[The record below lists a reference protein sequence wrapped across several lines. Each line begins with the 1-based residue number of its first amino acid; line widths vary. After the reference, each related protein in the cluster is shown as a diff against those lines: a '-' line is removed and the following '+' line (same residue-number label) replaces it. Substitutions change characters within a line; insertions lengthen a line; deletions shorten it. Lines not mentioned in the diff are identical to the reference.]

1 MEKKIE
7 HHDSPMPSGIGAR
20 LKAAREAAGLGLGE
34 VADRLKLSL
43 RQLDAIERD
52 DFDALPGATFVRGF
66 VRNYAR
72 FLEVDPEP
80 LMQAL
85 EQHFPSAVNEVA
97 NLVKGTAARETVHEA
112 EEPEPVSAGG
122 GGAGKWLALL
132 LVAGALAGGGAW
144 YVNRDADSAAKPAGS
159 ADNQLA
165 PMLTQQHEASA
176 AQAVSPATDKAAS
189 APAAAA
195 TVPAAQDKPQ
205 ASAPQTAAKP
215 VAKPVA
221 SAAAAVKVAK
231 PAAASAPQAEGTD
244 RVSVN
249 VKDAAWVSVQDAN
262 GRRLIYQ
269 VMQPGNAT
277 EVTGLAPFKVVVGNA
292 SQVELN
298 YNGKPVDLSGK
309 IRGTTAKIQL
319 K

>member
-97 NLVKGTAARETVHEA
+97 NLVKGTAARETAHEA
-112 EEPEPVSAGG
+112 EEPEPAPAG

-132 LVAGALAGGGAW
+132 VVAAALAGGGAW
-144 YVNRDADSAAKPAGS
+144 YANRDADSAAKQAGS

-165 PMLTQQHEASA
+165 PMLTQQREASA
-176 AQAVSPATDKAAS
+176 AQAVAPAADKAAS
-189 APAAAA
+189 APVAAAPA
-195 TVPAAQDKPQ
+195 PAAQGKPQ
-205 ASAPQTAAKP
+205 ASAPQAAAKP

-231 PAAASAPQAEGTD
+231 PAAASAPQAEGSD